1 MRLSELGNREIIDLT
16 DGNRYG
22 DLDLAELIFE
32 EDGGTV
38 KVLMVPEYRKK
49 FSLFSGTNFVQ
60 IPFSAVK
67 KVGADIIL
75 VET

>member
-16 DGNRYG
+16 GGNRYG

-32 EDGGTV
+32 EEGGVV
-38 KVLMVPEYRKK
+38 KVLMVPEIRKK
-49 FSLFSGTNFVQ
+49 FSFFSGTNFVQ
-60 IPFSAVK
+60 IPFSSVK
-67 KVGADIIL
+67 KIGADIIL

>member
-16 DGNRYG
+16 GGNRYG

-32 EDGGTV
+32 EEGGAV
-38 KVLMVPEYRKK
+38 KVLMVPELRKK
-49 FSLFSGTNFVQ
+49 FALFSGTNFVQ

-67 KVGADIIL
+67 KIGADIIL